1 MKKRILCVVAAML
14 LLTACSSSSKKAA
27 QQAMNE
33 NAASYS
39 EEIRALKDKLEKL
52 EQENDALKKSAQ
64 EEANAMN
71 DSAKPETLRLGETWK
86 VPGLFTLTINSVT
99 STTKRNEYAEKKPA
113 QVVIINYTYENLG
126 FQGDSQDLYITPER
140 VVDAEK
146 SMGFSY
152 PIQEGADPIPT
163 PIGAKMENATSAHG
177 LLHPSKEMD
186 IYFSVYESNGNK
198 HAAVFRAPITEA
210 K

>member
-1 MKKRILCVVAAML
+1 
-14 LLTACSSSSKKAA
+14 
-27 QQAMNE
+27 MNE

-52 EQENDALKKSAQ
+52 EQENDSLKKSAQ

-71 DSAKPETLRLGETWK
+71 DSTKSEKLRLGETWK

-126 FQGDSQDLYITPER
+126 FQGGSQDLYITPER
-140 VVDAEK
+140 VVDAENPWA
-146 SMGFSY
+146 S
-152 PIQEGADPIPT
+152 PIPSRKVPPPSPHPSAPRWKT
-163 PIGAKMENATSAHG
+163 PPPPTVCSTPARKWTFTFPSTNPTAISTSQSFARRLRKQSDNKG
-177 LLHPSKEMD
+177 GGPTGRPPLLH
-186 IYFSVYESNGNK
+186 
-198 HAAVFRAPITEA
+198 
-210 K
+210 